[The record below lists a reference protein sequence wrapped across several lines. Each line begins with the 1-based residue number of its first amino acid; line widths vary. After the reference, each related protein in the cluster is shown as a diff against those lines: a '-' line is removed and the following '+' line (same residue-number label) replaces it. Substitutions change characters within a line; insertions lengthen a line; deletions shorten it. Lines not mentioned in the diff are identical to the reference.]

1 MNKKLIYTC
10 MFGLCTLSMT
20 SCSDPMDEIANLVY
34 GRVFSPVDLDAKS
47 VTQSSATLQWR
58 ASEGAAK
65 YVVEVFAD
73 DNLTF
78 EGTPVQTLEV
88 TGNSCA
94 LSDLIYDTD
103 YSARVMAIDAEDENR
118 NSKWSTIYFRTAA
131 QQIFNTPKET
141 DIADRKVTMTWPAGE
156 EVTRIAVLDENNAEV
171 VSKELTAEEIAEGK
185 AEVKGLT
192 PETKYTIK
200 LYNGNKERG
209 SKAVTTIIDLN
220 GATTISPEE
229 NIQSIIENATDG
241 QVFALYGGTYTVDG
255 GENAAVGS
263 IKVSKNI
270 TIKGIY
276 PTNVP
281 TINGRIELNDGASIE
296 INQVNFD
303 GTGTSGDQFINV
315 KGTEIGKISVNNAE
329 IKNYTKGV
337 IYVNVAAIIPE
348 VTFNNCVIHDIKC
361 EGGDMF
367 DCRKGRM
374 DVFNLT
380 NSTVYASA
388 ASRDF
393 IRIDDA
399 SSLGGT
405 PVVNVNQCT
414 IDAAANASGRR
425 LLYIRYVGTAI
436 NWTNNIVSNTV
447 ATWSNQSKTN
457 VPTFRNNNYYNCSKL
472 QTLDG
477 SDAGKTNLFID
488 EATPASINPQYKDAA
503 NGNFTYGNEDIVKGG
518 YGDKRW
524 NP

>member
-1 MNKKLIYTC
+1 M
-10 MFGLCTLSMT
+10 
-20 SCSDPMDEIANLVY
+20 
-34 GRVFSPVDLDAKS
+34 
-47 VTQSSATLQWR
+47 
-58 ASEGAAK
+58 
-65 YVVEVFAD
+65 
-73 DNLTF
+73 
-78 EGTPVQTLEV
+78 
-88 TGNSCA
+88 
-94 LSDLIYDTD
+94 
-103 YSARVMAIDAEDENR
+103 
-118 NSKWSTIYFRTAA
+118 
-131 QQIFNTPKET
+131 
-141 DIADRKVTMTWPAGE
+141 
-156 EVTRIAVLDENNAEV
+156 
-171 VSKELTAEEIAEGK
+171 
-185 AEVKGLT
+185 
-192 PETKYTIK
+192 
-200 LYNGNKERG
+200 
-209 SKAVTTIIDLN
+209 
-220 GATTISPEE
+220 
-229 NIQSIIENATDG
+229 
-241 QVFALYGGTYTVDG
+241 
-255 GENAAVGS
+255 
-263 IKVSKNI
+263 
-270 TIKGIY
+270 
-276 PTNVP
+276 
-281 TINGRIELNDGASIE
+281 
-296 INQVNFD
+296 NFD